1 MSSKIRANKQTNRAG
16 LGTVTYADTGIIVSG
31 IVTCTELSGLTAL
44 NIAGVG
50 TANTLDIN
58 GDIDV
63 DGHTNLDNVNVSG
76 ITTFANN
83 VHAANVFTSY
93 LSSSSA
99 LVAPYADIDDY
110 VDVGSNIKL
119 GNAGIITATSFVG
132 DGSNLTGITQTTIN
146 NNADNRVITGSGTA
160 NTLNAESTL
169 TYDGTTFKV
178 GQAGTGGALA
188 VRGSANST
196 QASFSDNTSGTL
208 RIATASGAL
217 NLLLVE
223 SGQSLVYGIGN
234 NSGLSNEY
242 LRITS
247 AGKMGVGTDNPNRT
261 LSVKSNG
268 GQFSIIDDDDS
279 KGQFYCN
286 AGTVSIW
293 ATGGSSIA
301 GALDFATT
309 PSGGSTAT
317 RMQINSSGQVRIY
330 NELYLTDGV
339 PLYLGNSNDLSL
351 FHQSGGTSVI
361 RYNHTVGGLHFRNNS
376 NADQMILN
384 SSGHMGLG
392 VTPNANWPTNADFKA
407 LQIGTGAC
415 VFGRGS
421 GDEDRGGMAV
431 NWYSTGSGDK
441 YIGNGNAAR
450 VYLAD
455 GNMYFSNAAANSS
468 GANAAMTLTD
478 RLLITST
485 GRLKI
490 NHTSTTNKLDDT
502 WLSIYD
508 ANSDSSA
515 NDPTG
520 ISKNYAMISLHNY
533 GTGVPGD
540 STGIG
545 FGAGASFGYTK
556 GSIAFARSG
565 SYGTGDLIFLT
576 NNDQDATMVNDTDEK
591 MRITRDDK
599 VKITG
604 VVETGPKT
612 ITGGTSLAIQNFAVK
627 GVWSGSPSIGK
638 SIELIS
644 GYDSAVKMAAIGYN
658 LTDVNLG
665 STYGGDLTFHTQ
677 PLYGSPQTPIPER
690 MRISSSGYIT
700 KSVVPSW
707 NLRPSYNSTQTTA
720 NTSSHHAIGWSADSS
735 GNGST
740 NSKATF
746 LQNCTLHG
754 SGFTYNLH
762 NGQNVA
768 ALRVPVAGRYYVN
781 CTYRVENNPNQGNI
795 YVYLNSSQIARQHV
809 EMWAHRPYMHCQ
821 WASVLN
827 LAKNDEIMITISCP
841 NANVSG
847 RNDNVNWFSGYLIG

>member
-1 MSSKIRANKQTNRAG
+1 MSSEIRANKQTNRAG

>member
-1 MSSKIRANKQTNRAG
+1 
-16 LGTVTYADTGIIVSG
+16 
-31 IVTCTELSGLTAL
+31 
-44 NIAGVG
+44 
-50 TANTLDIN
+50 
-58 GDIDV
+58 
-63 DGHTNLDNVNVSG
+63 
-76 ITTFANN
+76 
-83 VHAANVFTSY
+83 
-93 LSSSSA
+93 
-99 LVAPYADIDDY
+99 
-110 VDVGSNIKL
+110 
-119 GNAGIITATSFVG
+119 
-132 DGSNLTGITQTTIN
+132 
-146 NNADNRVITGSGTA
+146 
-160 NTLNAESTL
+160 
-169 TYDGTTFKV
+169 
-178 GQAGTGGALA
+178 
-188 VRGSANST
+188 
-196 QASFSDNTSGTL
+196 
-208 RIATASGAL
+208 
-217 NLLLVE
+217 
-223 SGQSLVYGIGN
+223 
-234 NSGLSNEY
+234 
-242 LRITS
+242 
-247 AGKMGVGTDNPNRT
+247 MGVGTDNPNRT